1 MIIIGLD
8 WARSKHD
15 YLLMAPTGEILQR
28 GRIPHN
34 TTGLQ
39 ELAARID
46 RYVGSARDVRV
57 GIEMNDGA
65 LLAWLM
71 EKGYTVFGIQPKSAQ
86 RAREIYRPGGGKDDP
101 VDTFVLAEVVRLS
114 GDRLRPLQPDSP
126 VTEELRELLRWREE
140 LVHQRTA
147 ASQRL
152 RAVLAE
158 WSPRLSALCDNLERI
173 WQLDLLQKFPTEA
186 IFCRAHGNR
195 IRNFVRKHRLR
206 QQTYKKIEEVRRAD
220 PMPLPAGRVLPV
232 VRRVQFLVGQI
243 RRLSAEIDQIEQ
255 DLKKQ
260 IAEHPDANIFQ
271 SLPIKG
277 TVTVASLLSIFGQNR
292 EHTPSWEEYAARCG
306 VAPVTVASGKRK
318 TVRQRRACDHTFHQA
333 LIYFA
338 FNTAFVGG
346 CWAGEFY
353 QRKRRDGV
361 THYAALR
368 CLAKRWMKILY
379 RFWTDNLTYSE
390 EIHRRNQKSHEQRA
404 A

>member
-1 MIIIGLD
+1 MIIVGID
-8 WARSKHD
+8 WGRCKHD

-28 GRIPHN
+28 GRITHN
-34 TTGLQ
+34 AAGLQ
-39 ELAARID
+39 ELAARIELHA
-46 RYVGSARDVRV
+46 GSDDNIRV

-65 LLAWLM
+65 LLAWLI

-86 RAREIYRPGGGKDDP
+86 RARDIYRPSGGKDDP
-101 VDTFVLAEVVRLS
+101 VDTFVLAEMVRLS
-114 GDRLRPLQPDSP
+114 GDRLRPLQPNSP
-126 VTEELRELLRWREE
+126 VTEELRELLRWRQE

-147 ASQRL
+147 ATQRL

-158 WSPRLSALCDNLERI
+158 WSPRLSELCDDLERN
-173 WQLDLLQKFPTEA
+173 WQLDLLQEFPTEA
-186 IFCRAHGNR
+186 LFCQVHGNR
-195 IRNFVRKHRLR
+195 IGGFVRKHHLR
-206 QQTYKKIEEVRRAD
+206 HQTYKKIEDVRRAE

-232 VRRVQFLVGQI
+232 VRQVQFLVEQI

-255 DLKKQ
+255 DLEEQ
-260 IAEHPDANIFQ
+260 SAEHPDANIFR
-271 SLPIKG
+271 SLPIRG
-277 TVTVASLLSIFGQNR
+277 TVTVASLLSIFGENR
-292 EHTPSWEEYAARCG
+292 EHAPCWEELAARCG
-306 VAPVTVASGKRK
+306 VAPVTVASGKTK

-338 FNTAFVGG
+338 FNTAFAEE

-353 QRKRRDGV
+353 QRKRQDGL

-379 RFWTDNLTYSE
+379 RLWKDRLTYNE
-390 EIHRRNQKSHEQRA
+390 QLHRRNQKCHEQQA